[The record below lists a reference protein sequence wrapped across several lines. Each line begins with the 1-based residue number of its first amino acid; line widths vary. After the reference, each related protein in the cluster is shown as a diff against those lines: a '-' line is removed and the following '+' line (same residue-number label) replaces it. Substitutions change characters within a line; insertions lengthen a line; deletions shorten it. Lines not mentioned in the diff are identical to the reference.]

1 MPARHR
7 PGALSSSDGR
17 QPLWMLLPPHGTR
30 QPYSAGQTA
39 LPSGT
44 RRCPAASKAA
54 GTATSLSRERPL
66 HPWQVA
72 ATYTAVGR
80 RSCRG
85 APQHEAGGRGRRR
98 YIAAPHAVHAELGAL
113 IARGRPCAR
122 GCPLVLQQD
131 AIRETCRVALQQQ
144 AVAGCRH
151 AWWTHLRIWAPRRP
165 EAPLPTRLNSQ
176 GRCHPVLYTPAGL
189 ISPRHGP
196 QQPACRRA

>member
-1 MPARHR
+1 MGSGQLQLSASRLLMPARHR

-98 YIAAPHAVHAELGAL
+98 YIAAPHMCSACRIGCADRKRAALCSRLSFGVAAGCHQGDLQSGLATAGSGRLPPRLVDSPAHLGA
-113 IARGRPCAR
+113 
-122 GCPLVLQQD
+122 
-131 AIRETCRVALQQQ
+131 
-144 AVAGCRH
+144 
-151 AWWTHLRIWAPRRP
+151 
-165 EAPLPTRLNSQ
+165 
-176 GRCHPVLYTPAGL
+176 
-189 ISPRHGP
+189 
-196 QQPACRRA
+196 